1 MQGIKRMFPRK
12 SWCAQQIHC
21 DKLIL
26 DGLPLQKAE
35 VLVLLAKAREQPAA
49 KLQEGQVCS
58 QESVSASDVHLAC
71 ERQQISLCT
80 ELHKLRDLIES
91 YGSRLEA
98 LESKLT
104 VGDAIEEETEEPVT
118 LPALWEPPADDEDE
132 DKEDKPVILVEKRGK
147 RYYRTDNDEAVLRKH
162 VMADEDGVLFL
173 KSE

>member
-1 MQGIKRMFPRK
+1 MFPRK

-26 DGLPLQKAE
+26 DGLPLQKTE
-35 VLVLLAKAREQPAA
+35 VLVLLEKAREQPAA

-98 LESKLT
+98 LESKLA
-104 VGDAIEEETEEPVT
+104 VGDAIEEEEITEVVEEPVT
-118 LPALWEPPADDEDE
+118 LPAPPADEEDE

>member
-35 VLVLLAKAREQPAA
+35 VLVLLEKAREQPAA

-104 VGDAIEEETEEPVT
+104 VGDVVEEAVEPEHVVE
-118 LPALWEPPADDEDE
+118 EPPADEEDE